1 MQKYLVK
8 KYQPEHKKQWDE
20 FVVNSK
26 NATFLFQRD
35 FMDYHQDRFDDYSLM
50 IYKDETLFAILPANR
65 NDNTIFSHQGLS
77 YGGLLLNKIAKFED
91 VLEAFKVLL
100 KYLND
105 EGFSNLELKLLP
117 KIYHKL
123 PSDEMDYLL
132 FKTGAQMLRRDVSAV
147 IDMKHPLK
155 ISSSNRKRNLKKAK
169 TNHVEVKES
178 SQLETFFTEI
188 LIPNLHEQHKALP
201 VHSVEEITEL
211 KTKFPEHI
219 RQFDAYHQNEIIAG
233 VTIFETELVAHA
245 QYISTI
251 ESKKEFAGLD
261 AVFDAL
267 MHTFFKNK
275 RYLSFGISN
284 ENNGQHINRGLL
296 KWKESFGARVISH
309 DFYNINTE
317 NYNRLNDVWI

>member
-1 MQKYLVK
+1 MQKFLVK

-20 FVVNSK
+20 FVANSK
-26 NATFLFQRD
+26 NATFLFHRD

-50 IYKDETLFAILPANR
+50 IYKDEILFAVLPANR
-65 NDNTIFSHQGLS
+65 SYNTIYSHQGLS
-77 YGGLLLNKIAKFED
+77 YGGLLLNKVAKFED

-132 FKTGAQMLRRDVSAV
+132 FKTGAQMVRRDVSAV
-147 IDMKHPLK
+147 IDMMHPLK

-169 TNHVEVKES
+169 LNHVEVKES

-219 RQFDAYHQNEIIAG
+219 RQFNAYHQDEIIAG

-251 ESKKEFAGLD
+251 DAKKEFAGLD

-309 DFYNINTE
+309 DFYNIKTE